1 MQSINKNFLEA
12 VIKVTPNAIYI
23 KAEDG
28 KYLMINDKGAQSVG
42 MVVEDFI
49 GKDDSEI
56 FPDAV
61 GKRVMALDREVFNG
75 TPHSGE
81 ERIDD
86 YKIFY
91 SHKFILEDEETGER
105 VLAGI
110 STDISELKQT
120 ENELSEART
129 KAETA
134 SKHKSTFLQN
144 MSHELRTPLNAII
157 GFSSILSGE
166 SGMDDNVTAEKMK
179 EYSGLINSSGVHL
192 LAIINDLLDLSKI
205 EAGEQEFRENEIDVC
220 YEVESCIQTLRTV
233 ALQNNI
239 VISEDLPK
247 KDVMMRGDEKILR
260 QLVFNLLS
268 NAIKY
273 SYNDNSV
280 EVKLTIRNSGGLD
293 IIIVD
298 KGIGMSADDLQTAMI
313 PFRRTAQV
321 KDSEIA
327 GTGLDLPLVDAFV
340 KLFGGQFEIQSERG
354 LGTTAILHFPK
365 ERIF

>member
-1 MQSINKNFLEA
+1 EA
-12 VIKVTPNAIYI
+12 
-23 KAEDG
+23 G

-42 MVVEDFI
+42 MTVEDFI

-56 FPDAV
+56 FSEEL
-61 GKRVMALDREVFNG
+61 GKKVMALDREVFNG
-75 TPHSGE
+75 TPHNGE

-91 SHKFILEDEETGER
+91 SHKFIVEDEETGER
-105 VLAGI
+105 VMAGI
-110 STDISELKQT
+110 STDISELKKT
-120 ENELSEART
+120 EKELSDART
-129 KAETA
+129 KAEEA

-166 SGMDDNVTAEKMK
+166 SGMDDKMTADKTK
-179 EYSGLINSSGVHL
+179 EYAALINSSGVHL

-220 YEVESCIQTLRTV
+220 YEVESCIQTLRNV
-233 ALQNNI
+233 ALQNDIII
-239 VISEDLPK
+239 VEDFPE

-260 QLVFNLLS
+260 QIVFNLLS

-273 SYNDNSV
+273 SYNDNKV

-293 IIIVD
+293 IAIVD
-298 KGIGMSADDLQTAMI
+298 KGIGMSPDDLQTAMI

-327 GTGLDLPLVDAFV
+327 GTGLGLPLVDAFV
-340 KLFGGQFEIQSERG
+340 KLFEGQFEFHSEKG
-354 LGTTAILHFPK
+354 IGTTVTLHFPN
-365 ERIF
+365 ERIL